1 MLNLNKNFILTI
13 IFTYYQEIT
22 FKLLKKALLNNKGA
36 PGYLIDGFPRSLEQA
51 IEFENSVIKIN
62 HIK

>member
-1 MLNLNKNFILTI
+1 MTI
-13 IFTYYQEIT
+13 FVYYQEIT

-62 HIK
+62 HKK